1 MTDHY
6 CEFPFNE
13 LRTPTG
19 DYFSSRLEMEIA
31 GFQDSQMWSVVESD
45 GQYSFGPPHHI
56 VNLLGYVATA
66 EHHDGDTYY
75 HEPKEDYS

>member
-19 DYFSSRLEMEIA
+19 DYYSSRLEMELA
-31 GFQDSQMWSVVESD
+31 GFEDSQMWSVVESD
-45 GQYSFGPPHHI
+45 GQYSFGPPHHW
-56 VNLLGYVATA
+56 VNLIGYVATA

-75 HEPKEDYS
+75 HEPEQEYD